1 MELSLRIATLAFSV
15 FLIAA
20 ILMQIKGTGSGMF
33 GSAYGTFRTRRG
45 FERILF
51 RATVVLVVLFIVTA
65 ILAARYKAKGS
76 II

>member
-1 MELSLRIATLAFSV
+1 MELSLRIATIMFSV
-15 FLIAA
+15 LLIVA
-20 ILMQIKGTGSGMF
+20 ILLQIKGTGSGMF

-51 RATVVLVVLFIVTA
+51 RATVLLVLLFVVTA
-65 ILAARYKAKGS
+65 ILAARYEANGS